1 MERERAGRAN
11 SRVWFPG
18 GSVRA
23 ILVSIVPIR
32 TPEVCLTSKI
42 LPADHALG
50 RYDPK
55 SDRIFFSISE
65 FYRYDADTQR
75 YAVFHEIGHWFR
87 QKRVPLNMIRRGWKF
102 GDLNEEEGFAD
113 VFAMYFLNRSGLRRL
128 HFEYEKTIEKYMS
141 GDEVAIQR
149 FAERVLEKLKE
160 SEGKTCFDVRCAILP
175 VGDL

>member
-1 MERERAGRAN
+1 MRFLRRA
-11 SRVWFPG
+11 
-18 GSVRA
+18 VRA
-23 ILVSIVPIR
+23 ILVPIVPIR
-32 TPEVCLTSKI
+32 TPEICLTSKI

-65 FYRYDADTQR
+65 FYKYDPDVQR

-87 QKRVPLNMIRRGWKF
+87 QKRVPLNMIKRGWKL

-113 VFAMYFLNRSGLRRL
+113 VFAMFFLNRSGLRRS
-128 HFEYEKTIEKYMS
+128 HFDYERAIDKYMS
-141 GDEVAIQR
+141 GDEGAIER
-149 FAERVLEKLKE
+149 FAEKVLTKLKE
-160 SEGKTCFDVRCAILP
+160 SEGKSCSDVRCAILP